1 MLKKLLSL
9 CLCLCSLLFFS
20 MPAFAA
26 TTKETGN
33 LQAYQ
38 SVLDKLNE
46 EYGTTFHFPTEE
58 ELHEVGLTNTV
69 DPRTATVS
77 ATEFEKQLRPIA
89 ERISQANLEAE
100 REWEEISARAVTG
113 AEEASKKA
121 ASVQIPKQLEQTIE
135 GAVAYFS
142 AYAEDSAGYWRWD
155 SFIETYTTMDYD
167 NDEVRFTMDD
177 PDNYSYKYLDAYRT
191 CAVKYT
197 GTLYSNTLVGWIPS
211 DYTQTA
217 EWYAST

>member
-1 MLKKLLSL
+1 
-9 CLCLCSLLFFS
+9 

-46 EYGTTFHFPTEE
+46 EYGTTFRFPTEE

-77 ATEFEKQLRPIA
+77 ATEFEKYMRPIA

-100 REWEEISARAVTG
+100 REWEEISGRAVTG
-113 AEEASKKA
+113 AEEAAKKA
-121 ASVQIPKQLEQTIE
+121 AAVRKPKQWGQTIE
-135 GAVAYFS
+135 GAVIGFS
-142 AYAEDSAGYWRWD
+142 AYAEDRAGYRRWH
-155 SFIETYTTMDYD
+155 SFIKPYPPMDCD
-167 NDEVRFTMDD
+167 HGR
-177 PDNYSYKYLDAYRT
+177 
-191 CAVKYT
+191 
-197 GTLYSNTLVGWIPS
+197 
-211 DYTQTA
+211 
-217 EWYAST
+217 